1 MNSSWDLP
9 LMKTIGPHWR
19 QQNDLSTKLCYHT
32 CTFKLGLQEN
42 QKIVWIMLPYL
53 HIQIRVARKPKDS
66 LDYATILAHSN

>member
-9 LMKTIGPHWR
+9 LMKTIDPHWR
-19 QQNDLSTKLCYHT
+19 QQNDFVHK
-32 CTFKLGLQEN
+32 
-42 QKIVWIMLPYL
+42 IMLPYL